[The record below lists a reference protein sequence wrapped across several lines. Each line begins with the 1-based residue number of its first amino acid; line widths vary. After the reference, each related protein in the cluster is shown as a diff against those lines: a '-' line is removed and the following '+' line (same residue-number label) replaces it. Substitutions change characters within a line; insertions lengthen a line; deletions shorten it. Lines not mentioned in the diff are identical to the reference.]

1 MKKTLA
7 ILLALALC
15 IVLAACG
22 DGVSSTPASAGA
34 NPAGSTSAAA
44 PDTPAEPA
52 APAETVTLKIGAS
65 PAPHAEILEHA
76 AGLLKEQGIELEIVQ
91 FDDYVI
97 PNTALDEGS
106 LDANYFQHLPYLTNF
121 NAERGLTLT
130 IAGAIHYE
138 PLGVYAGKLDDLAS
152 IPDGAVIGIPDDATN
167 GGRALLL
174 LQDQGVLT
182 LKDGIDL
189 DTFRNAESIN
199 FTEYDGIAENPHNV
213 KIQALTAANLPA
225 SLPDL
230 DFGVING
237 NYALAAGI
245 SDKLLVTEDASGE
258 AAQVFANVVA
268 VRAGDETRPEIQALI
283 EVLKS
288 DGMKAWITENYQGS
302 VLPAE

>member
-7 ILLALALC
+7 IFLALALC
-15 IVLAACG
+15 IALAACG
-22 DGVSSTPASAGA
+22 GGASFAPAADAGNSTPAAPGA
-34 NPAGSTSAAA
+34 SNDAV
-44 PDTPAEPA
+44 
-52 APAETVTLKIGAS
+52 APAETVTLRIGAS

-130 IAGAIHYE
+130 SAGAIHYE
-138 PLGVYAGKLDDLAS
+138 PLGVYAGKLNDLS
-152 IPDGAVIGIPDDATN
+152 NIPDGAVIGIPDDATN

-213 KIQALTAANLPA
+213 KIEALTAANLPA

-237 NYALAAGI
+237 NYALSAGI

-288 DGMKAWITENYQGS
+288 DGMKTWITENYQGS

>member
-15 IVLAACG
+15 LALAACG
-22 DGVSSTPASAGA
+22 GSASSSPAADSAA
-34 NPAGSTSAAA
+34 PADSAAA
-44 PDTPAEPA
+44 PASA
-52 APAETVTLKIGAS
+52 AQPAETVTLKVGAS
-65 PAPHAEILEHA
+65 PAPHAEILGHA
-76 AGLLKEQGIELEIVQ
+76 EEMLKERGIALEIVQ

-121 NAERGLTLT
+121 NAERGLTLVS
-130 IAGAIHYE
+130 AGAIHYE
-138 PLGVYAGKLDDLAS
+138 PLGVYAGKSNDLVNV
-152 IPDGAVIGIPDDATN
+152 PEGAVIGIPDDATN

-174 LQDQGVLT
+174 LQEQGVLK

-189 DTFRNAESIN
+189 NTFRNAESIN

-213 KIQALTAANLPA
+213 KIEALTAANLPA
-225 SLPDL
+225 ALPDL
-230 DFGVING
+230 DFAVING
-237 NYALAAGI
+237 NYALPAGI
-245 SDKLLVTEDASGE
+245 ANLQLAAEDASGE

-268 VRAGDETRPEIQALI
+268 VRAGDEERPEIKALI

-288 DGMKAWITENYQGS
+288 DDMKAWITENYQGS

>member
-15 IVLAACG
+15 IALAACG
-22 DGVSSTPASAGA
+22 GSASSTPAADGNSTPAAADGAAGD
-34 NPAGSTSAAA
+34 AAA
-44 PDTPAEPA
+44 PAG
-52 APAETVTLKIGAS
+52 TVTLKIGAS
-65 PAPHAEILEHA
+65 PAPHAEILEQA

-130 IAGAIHYE
+130 SAGAIHYE
-138 PLGVYAGKLDDLAS
+138 PLGVYAGKSSDIAS
-152 IPDGAVIGIPDDATN
+152 VPDGAVIGIPDDATN

-174 LQDQGVLT
+174 LQAQGVLT

-213 KIQALTAANLPA
+213 KIEALTAANLPA

-288 DGMKAWITENYQGS
+288 DEIKTWITENYQGS

>member
-1 MKKTLA
+1 MTKTLA

-15 IVLAACG
+15 IALAACG
-22 DGVSSTPASAGA
+22 SSSSSTPAANAGNSTPAAADGAADDASA
-34 NPAGSTSAAA
+34 PAG
-44 PDTPAEPA
+44 
-52 APAETVTLKIGAS
+52 TVILKIGAS
-65 PAPHAEILEHA
+65 PAPHAEILEQA

-130 IAGAIHYE
+130 SAGAIHYE
-138 PLGVYAGKLDDLAS
+138 PLGVYAGISSDIS
-152 IPDGAVIGIPDDATN
+152 NVPDGAVIGIPDDATN

-213 KIQALTAANLPA
+213 KIEALTAANLPA

-237 NYALAAGI
+237 NYALSAGI

-268 VRAGDETRPEIQALI
+268 VREGDETRPEIQALI

-288 DGMKAWITENYQGS
+288 DAMKTWITENYQGS

>member
-15 IVLAACG
+15 IALAACG
-22 DGVSSTPASAGA
+22 ASASSTPANAG
-34 NPAGSTSAAA
+34 NS
-44 PDTPAEPA
+44 TPAADGASNDAA

-76 AGLLKEQGIELEIVQ
+76 AALLKEQGIELDIVQ

-106 LDANYFQHLPYLTNF
+106 LDANYFQHLPYLVNF
-121 NAERGLTLT
+121 NAERGLALT
-130 IAGAIHYE
+130 SAGAIHYE
-138 PLGVYAGKLDDLAS
+138 PLGVYAGKSSDLANV
-152 IPDGAVIGIPDDATN
+152 PDGAVIGIPDDATN

-174 LQDQGVLT
+174 LQAQGVLT

-213 KIQALTAANLPA
+213 KIEALTAANLPA

-245 SDKLLVTEDASGE
+245 SEKLLVTEDASGE

-268 VRAGDETRPEIQALI
+268 VRAGDENRPEIQALV

-288 DGMKAWITENYQGS
+288 EEMRAWITENYQGS